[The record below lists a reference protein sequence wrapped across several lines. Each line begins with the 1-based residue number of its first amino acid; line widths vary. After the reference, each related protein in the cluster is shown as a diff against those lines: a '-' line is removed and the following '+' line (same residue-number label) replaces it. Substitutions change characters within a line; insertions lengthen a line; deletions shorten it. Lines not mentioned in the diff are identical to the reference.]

1 MSVFQRFDRE
11 NDIVENQRTTVSSGL
26 WSGGTGTLT
35 TFFTASADATAHVK
49 DVYKTDPA
57 SDTAAEVQFAIG
69 YASFGGSG
77 SLGNTTD
84 TTAGNRESA
93 ALYRQFANVLLPPNT
108 SKFTFT
114 GAIQSDYVRN

>member
-26 WSGGTGTLT
+26 WSGGSGTLT

-49 DVYKTDPA
+49 DVYKTNPA

-77 SLGNTTD
+77 
-84 TTAGNRESA
+84 
-93 ALYRQFANVLLPPNT
+93 
-108 SKFTFT
+108 
-114 GAIQSDYVRN
+114 